1 MKNQFKIKFIA
12 GLLCFTTL
20 AGVAAATTVQQ
31 DRAEMDRQIAD
42 VAELCKID
50 IAAPSA
56 KKAVSNSP
64 AFFWYTS
71 YVSMNGELLATQ
83 KEALRPAFRCH
94 RNAPISVDEAIAKA
108 ALDSTKTPM

>member
-1 MKNQFKIKFIA
+1 MKNKFKQTFVATI
-12 GLLCFTTL
+12 LCLVAL
-20 AGVAAATTVQQ
+20 AGSAAATTVQQ
-31 DRAEMDRQIAD
+31 DRAEMDRQIAE
-42 VAELCKID
+42 VAGLCRID
-50 IAAPSA
+50 ITAPGA

-94 RNAPISVDEAIAKA
+94 RNAPISVDETLAKA